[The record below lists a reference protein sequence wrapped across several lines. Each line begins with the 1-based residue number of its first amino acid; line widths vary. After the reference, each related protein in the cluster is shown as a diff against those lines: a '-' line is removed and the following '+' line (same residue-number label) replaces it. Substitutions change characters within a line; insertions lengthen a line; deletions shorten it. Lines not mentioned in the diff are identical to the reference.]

1 MANITLFFI
10 DCGGTYF
17 DESGSFE
24 ILGSYT
30 VPVCIFQI
38 VAPPHEILHVGFQS
52 DVGCNEGRI
61 ELSSTDQLDSFCDMT
76 GLKTMTFQSF
86 VVVSVYTHLE
96 HEKYTHLYYYT
107 TVAEQC
113 EEECLNGG
121 RCVGYN
127 LCDCHANYDGYR
139 CAYAIP
145 EDRDRLSVTDVSPT
159 IDPPFFERECS
170 LFGLNHISTFDEKF
184 YTFAGSCEYAFAVIG
199 SVAVNVKID
208 AKCDG
213 NVACLESFNVNVGGN
228 RMTVSS
234 QQEIKT
240 DGIPREALPFFWH
253 GFQVSNRRQFLWIEC
268 SEYII
273 KMDVKTKALSI
284 SMIKN
289 NYDGSV
295 QGLCGNANNIGL
307 DDWKTRT
314 GVVIHDVQVF
324 IHDWATTNGCPQD
337 SLSDE
342 YSEYL
347 DFDYLCDIMYTKEF
361 GDCMDYLDFK
371 PYYELCRRDMSRCDP
386 TTTLDCHCSVL
397 TQLSRDCARALHP
410 VEDWRRETMC
420 ARNCP
425 ATQYFTERAPGCP
438 HTCETVEEIDC
449 GVRESDNCVCNKD
462 LFWSDVDEICVSS
475 DQCPCDHAAMKYLPN
490 DKIELGCNNC
500 ICEAKSWTCTRNECP
515 GVSMVYGSLH
525 FKTYDGKWFD
535 FKGTCTYTLVQYNE
549 EIEFNIVVNTAEC
562 TKALSC
568 LRSVKF
574 ISSST
579 SLELTTNIHSP
590 AILYE
595 SGNSDGIPLTI
606 PFFEDSIKIE
616 YISSLYILVTIENLD
631 VRILWFINGGL
642 TVEVPL
648 SYHGKLK
655 GMAGTY
661 TGLTT
666 DDFLTYDNMTANT
679 ATDFGNKWAINNT
692 GSCTPV
698 DPIGHDDA
706 EMLRDPS
713 IDEKCKMLYSVFKDC
728 LPYTESHTFYANCQV
743 DLVACQNSL
752 SCLCDSL
759 AAYAQHCAG
768 YGVTN
773 TNWRSSFG
781 CEINCPETQEYMEY
795 GTRCGRTCR
804 SISEPEACQ
813 KHHFA
818 EGCNCP
824 DGKFLNSDDKCVDI
838 SDCGCYKG
846 TNWYHPREAFYPI
859 PSTICECIHGRIECT
874 RDDST
879 DDTICPIGMIYE
891 TCESADR
898 HGTECIATCVTHI
911 SNTTCG
917 ATTCEPGCVCPEGSL
932 RSNDGCIHPNEC
944 LCSYNGKYYHNEE
957 SFSDNCR
964 TCTCELGKWNCIE
977 TPEDCLAEC
986 SVLGGIFFNSFDSK
1000 QFTSLSI
1007 CEQILV
1013 KDGCGQTAHENL
1025 KIYMKNE
1032 YCMGGDDNICSIG
1045 ITAEIDHITYHIENG
1060 EISIIDKSHEVV
1072 DPQHTISK
1080 KGRFQVISSHS
1091 GISLAFD
1098 ESTTIYVYLT
1108 YEYKGKV
1115 CGICGNFDDDAHNDM
1130 NSPSQMLETQPSD
1143 FIDSWKTNKE
1153 CQSVSQSYEKSYCN
1167 MHPTRKEFAFEQC
1180 SILKE
1185 NPFKQCHLYV
1195 EYDKYYESCVEM
1207 TCSCHSGGDCECFCN
1222 AVAAYAHQCGQHG
1235 VIINWRSEALC
1246 PMMCESNNLDLY
1258 ICLYQYDSCGSTD
1271 GRVCCDDN
1279 DASTYGV
1286 CYEGCFPNCP
1296 EGKQFERSSQMC
1308 VPINECDCPSS
1319 TTTTVTEFT
1328 STSHITSPTSP
1339 EIQMNMTTTSPS
1351 ASSAKISTTE
1361 EYTVTHP
1368 AETSVYLESVSTPLS
1383 TSKISSPS
1391 TGIVFTTGQT
1401 SISGVFSSTP
1411 LPGTGPSSEQET
1423 RPPAG
1428 ISSTSLP
1435 GTGPTSEH
1443 ETRPPGGVSSTP
1455 LPGTGPTSE
1464 NETRPPGGVS
1474 STAIPG
1480 TWPTSGNRTGP
1491 PGGVSSTPLPGTG
1504 PTIPGTWPTSGNR
1517 TGPPGGVSSTPLP
1530 GTGPTIP
1537 GTWPTSGNRTGPP
1550 GGVSST
1556 PLPGT
1561 GPTIPETWPTS
1572 GNRTGLPGSV
1582 SSTPLPGTGPTIP
1595 GTWPTSGNRTGPPGG
1610 VSSTPLPGTG
1620 PTSEHETRPPS
1631 RVSSTS
1637 LPETAPTSQHETRPP
1652 GGVSS
1657 TSSPGTGPT
1666 SEHETRPPGGV
1677 SSTPLPGTGPT
1688 SEHETRPPGGVS
1700 SPPLPGTGSTSEHE
1714 TRPPG
1719 EVSSTPLPGTRPTS
1733 QHETR
1738 PPGTGPTIPGTWPT
1752 SGNRTGPPGGVSS
1765 TPLPGTGPTI
1775 PGTWPTSGN
1784 RTGPPGGVSS
1794 TPLPGTGPTIPGTWP
1809 TSGNRTGPPGG
1820 VSSTPLPGTGPTIPG
1835 TWPTSGNRTGPPGGV
1850 SSTPLPGTG
1859 PTIPGTWPTSG
1870 NRTGPPGGVSSTPLP
1885 GTGPT
1890 IPETWPTSGNRTGLP
1905 GSVSSTPLP
1914 GTGPTIPGTWPTSGN
1929 RTGPPGGELGQLP
1942 NMRLDHQV

>member
-1 MANITLFFI
+1 MKLKKSKREGTVSEYPAPSYRNSAPWIGPLADKDTKESVRRQHKMMIAEKHATIRQRPKTANQKRKGLVKTGPEKGKGVLICRPATA
-10 DCGGTYF
+10 
-17 DESGSFE
+17 
-24 ILGSYT
+24 
-30 VPVCIFQI
+30 
-38 VAPPHEILHVGFQS
+38 APFNFGFVKDKQ
-52 DVGCNEGRI
+52 
-61 ELSSTDQLDSFCDMT
+61 
-76 GLKTMTFQSF
+76 
-86 VVVSVYTHLE
+86 
-96 HEKYTHLYYYT
+96 
-107 TVAEQC
+107 
-113 EEECLNGG
+113 
-121 RCVGYN
+121 
-127 LCDCHANYDGYR
+127 
-139 CAYAIP
+139 
-145 EDRDRLSVTDVSPT
+145 
-159 IDPPFFERECS
+159 
-170 LFGLNHISTFDEKF
+170 
-184 YTFAGSCEYAFAVIG
+184 
-199 SVAVNVKID
+199 VNVKID

-449 GVRESDNCVCNKD
+449 GVRESDNCVCNK
-462 LFWSDVDEICVSS
+462 
-475 DQCPCDHAAMKYLPN
+475 
-490 DKIELGCNNC
+490 
-500 ICEAKSWTCTRNECP
+500 

-698 DPIGHDDA
+698 DPISHDDA

-879 DDTICPIGMIYE
+879 D
-891 TCESADR
+891 
-898 HGTECIATCVTHI
+898 
-911 SNTTCG
+911 
-917 ATTCEPGCVCPEGSL
+917 GCVCPEGLL

-1045 ITAEIDHITYHIENG
+1045 ITAEIDTSKISKVVYKDINNITPLKQHITYHIENG

-1368 AETSVYLESVSTPLS
+1368 AETSVYLGSSAGGSDSPVFLAFFNRDFELKDNTLDSILILRTLKIIVEVKLESVKSVSTPLS

-1435 GTGPTSEH
+1435 GTG
-1443 ETRPPGGVSSTP
+1443 
-1455 LPGTGPTSE
+1455 
-1464 NETRPPGGVS
+1464 
-1474 STAIPG
+1474 
-1480 TWPTSGNRTGP
+1480 
-1491 PGGVSSTPLPGTG
+1491 
-1504 PTIPGTWPTSGNR
+1504 
-1517 TGPPGGVSSTPLP
+1517 
-1530 GTGPTIP
+1530 
-1537 GTWPTSGNRTGPP
+1537 
-1550 GGVSST
+1550 
-1556 PLPGT
+1556 
-1561 GPTIPETWPTS
+1561 
-1572 GNRTGLPGSV
+1572 
-1582 SSTPLPGTGPTIP
+1582 
-1595 GTWPTSGNRTGPPGG
+1595 
-1610 VSSTPLPGTG
+1610 
-1620 PTSEHETRPPS
+1620 
-1631 RVSSTS
+1631 
-1637 LPETAPTSQHETRPP
+1637 
-1652 GGVSS
+1652 
-1657 TSSPGTGPT
+1657 
-1666 SEHETRPPGGV
+1666 
-1677 SSTPLPGTGPT
+1677 
-1688 SEHETRPPGGVS
+1688 
-1700 SPPLPGTGSTSEHE
+1700 TGS
-1714 TRPPG
+1714 
-1719 EVSSTPLPGTRPTS
+1719 
-1733 QHETR
+1733 
-1738 PPGTGPTIPGTWPT
+1738 
-1752 SGNRTGPPGGVSS
+1752 
-1765 TPLPGTGPTI
+1765 
-1775 PGTWPTSGN
+1775 
-1784 RTGPPGGVSS
+1784 
-1794 TPLPGTGPTIPGTWP
+1794 
-1809 TSGNRTGPPGG
+1809 
-1820 VSSTPLPGTGPTIPG
+1820 
-1835 TWPTSGNRTGPPGGV
+1835 
-1850 SSTPLPGTG
+1850 
-1859 PTIPGTWPTSG
+1859 TIPGTWPTSG

-1929 RTGPPGGELGQLP
+1929 RTGPPGGELANFEHETRPSGGVSSTLIPRTGPTSEHETRPPGGVTSTPLSETGPTSEHETRPSGGVGSTLLP
-1942 NMRLDHQV
+1942 GTGPTSGNGTGPPGGVSSTLLPGTAPTSENGTGPPGTASTSENETGPPGGVSSTSLPGTGPTTDHETRPPGFGCSKDEYSCLDRTQCIPWYMFCDGIRNCRDGSDEFAPNTTLNGRACRRNIYICDLPRHEKINEVTICKKGENI